1 MQKARL
7 LSFTIEADFFFLKAK
22 FNAHILKK
30 LQILQAQTKCLIF
43 LDAVECS
50 YYDLI
55 SDMQVCH
62 DCSEPKGR
70 PKVSLLFWPIKV
82 HK

>member
-7 LSFTIEADFFFLKAK
+7 LSFTIEADFFFLKA
-22 FNAHILKK
+22 K

-55 SDMQVCH
+55 SDMQVCR